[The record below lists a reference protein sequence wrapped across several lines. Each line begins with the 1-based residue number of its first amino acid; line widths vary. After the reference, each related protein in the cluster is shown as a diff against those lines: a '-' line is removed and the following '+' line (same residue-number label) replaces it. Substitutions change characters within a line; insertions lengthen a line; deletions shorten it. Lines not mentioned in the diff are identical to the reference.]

1 MITKRDGFA
10 LAIVLWIVAALLV
23 GVAYISSLSRDTV
36 QLSYNLK
43 DKLNSKI
50 IAQNYLEALKFY
62 ILTGNYDNRSIINNM
77 KTPKLPTQL
86 VVDGRVYK
94 VKNVTIKLQDASG
107 MINVFYPDAQLIAK
121 MATRSDERERF
132 YSIKDSVKD
141 WIDTDN
147 NVRLNGAEKAYYQLK
162 KDLKYQPSN
171 VTTIQ
176 SVAELHLIKGFRDLS
191 KQQWSELKNTLYA
204 QSNGAMVNL
213 TLANKKYLINL
224 LKLNPL
230 EADALLQYRE
240 KDLQK
245 FMKLVVKNKNYNDE
259 SMGFYLSYIIKIEIT
274 AKINKAKTKIITM
287 INFRP
292 HSKQA
297 YQTLF
302 YKIY

>member
-1 MITKRDGFA
+1 MITKRGGFA

-23 GVAYISSLSRDTV
+23 GVAYLSTLSRDTV

-62 ILTGNYDNRSIINNM
+62 ILTGNYDNRSIINNI
-77 KTPKLPTQL
+77 KTLQLPSRFI
-86 VVDGRVYK
+86 VDGRAYK
-94 VKNVTIKLQDASG
+94 VKNARIRLQDASG
-107 MINVFYPDAQLIAK
+107 MINVFYPDAQLVAK
-121 MATRSDERERF
+121 MATDSSQRELF

-147 NVRLNGAEKAYYQLK
+147 NVRLNGAEQAYYQLK
-162 KDLKYQPSN
+162 KDLQYQPGN
-171 VTTIQ
+171 ITVLQ
-176 SVAELHLIKGFRDLS
+176 SISELHLIKGVRDLS
-191 KQQWSELKNTLYA
+191 KQQWNQLKKTLYA

-213 TLANKKYLINL
+213 TLVNKKYLISL

-230 EADALLQYRE
+230 EADTLLQYKE

-245 FMKLVVKNKNYNDE
+245 FIKLVMQNKNYNDE

-274 AKINKAKTKIITM
+274 VKINKAKTKIMTM

-297 YQTLF
+297 YKTLF
-302 YKIY
+302 YKVY